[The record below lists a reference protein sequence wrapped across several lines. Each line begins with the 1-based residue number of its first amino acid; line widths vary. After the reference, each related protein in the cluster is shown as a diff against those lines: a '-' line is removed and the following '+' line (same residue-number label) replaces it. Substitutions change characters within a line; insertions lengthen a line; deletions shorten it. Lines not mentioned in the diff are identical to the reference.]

1 MFTMGFGVLNV
12 ISERSERMRRRGK
25 GGKSSG
31 RTIIDL
37 IKRFKWGLS
46 CRKSASAKAWSR
58 FLSLTPAA
66 SITHRLRGKS
76 SLHVREKARNDVGSP
91 REWPMT
97 LSMTSQGRCGDC
109 MIVGYKGPKERQTPK

>member
-1 MFTMGFGVLNV
+1 MGFGVLNV

-46 CRKSASAKAWSR
+46 CRKSANAKAWSR
-58 FLSLTPAA
+58 LLSLTPAA
-66 SITHRLRGKS
+66 SITNRLRGKS
-76 SLHVREKARNDVGSP
+76 SLHVREKARNDMGSLTARVADDSLDDLP
-91 REWPMT
+91 REMWGLHDSRPRVQET
-97 LSMTSQGRCGDC
+97 QGEIDA
-109 MIVGYKGPKERQTPK
+109 